1 MFCPSCGTR
10 NPDGSRFCK
19 TCGTDLSG
27 RGAGAPAPQAIA
39 QAPVPGAP
47 AFARSTTA
55 AHRHIGRGGVIAG
68 IAAAVAIALVV
79 AVGLRT
85 GWFGLAQPHLTPGT
99 YTFTSSLVD
108 SSLASHTTT
117 MVLSVA
123 EGDSVVF
130 TFERGQSF
138 GGNARVSWA
147 GRDHLYVQVPVTRTS
162 LGLGENSKPEFTNVT
177 DGLKS
182 VTALSLGD
190 VQPLAGSIHFVFPR
204 GVPDSI
210 VGTWACWITDENGST
225 LQVPRWLM
233 DEKGSTLPY
242 GDMNLFIWQR
252 YEDDGSFRGGY
263 VPSSDVAATVDSL
276 KAGAFQG
283 NSNVAVSGSW
293 TRQNDR
299 SFVLSTPIGSSTNTF
314 QYHR

>member
-27 RGAGAPAPQAIA
+27 RRAGAPAPQAIA

-47 AFARSTTA
+47 AFARPTTA

-68 IAAAVAIALVV
+68 IAAAVAVALVV

-85 GWFGLAQPHLTPGT
+85 GWFGLAQPHLMPGT
-99 YTFTSSLVD
+99 YTFTSSPVD
-108 SSLASHTTT
+108 SSLASHTT
-117 MVLSVA
+117 MVLSVIEDGSA
-123 EGDSVVF
+123 TLAID
-130 TFERGQSF
+130 GQSI

-147 GRDHLYVQVPVTRTS
+147 GRDHLYVQVPVTRAS
-162 LGLGENSKPEFTNVT
+162 LGLRENSKPEFTNVT
-177 DGLKS
+177 NSLKS

-252 YEDDGSFRGGY
+252 FEDDGSFRGGY
-263 VPSSDVAATVDSL
+263 VPSSDVAATVDPL
-276 KAGAFQG
+276 KAGTFQG
-283 NSNVAVSGSW
+283 NSNVKVSGSW
-293 TRQNDR
+293 AKQDDG
-299 SFVLSTPIGSSTNTF
+299 SFVLNTPYGSSAHTF

>member
-47 AFARSTTA
+47 AFARPTTA

-68 IAAAVAIALVV
+68 IAAAVAVALVV

-85 GWFGLAQPHLTPGT
+85 GWFGLAQPHLMPGT
-99 YTFTSSLVD
+99 YTFTSSPVD
-108 SSLASHTTT
+108 SSLASHTT
-117 MVLSVA
+117 MVLSVIEDGSA
-123 EGDSVVF
+123 TLAID
-130 TFERGQSF
+130 GQSI
-138 GGNARVSWA
+138 GGNAWVSWA
-147 GRDHLYVQVPVTRTS
+147 GRDYLYVQVPVTRAS
-162 LGLGENSKPEFTNVT
+162 LGLRENSKPEFVNVK
-177 DGLKS
+177 DSLKS

-190 VQPLAGSIHFVFPR
+190 DQPLAFSIHFVFPR
-204 GVPDSI
+204 GAPDSI
-210 VGTWACWITDENGST
+210 VGTWAMWITDENGLP
-225 LQVPRWLM
+225 LQVPQWLT
-233 DEKGSTLPY
+233 DENGLPLPY

-252 YEDDGSFRGGY
+252 FEGDGSFRGGY

-276 KAGAFQG
+276 KAGTFQG
-283 NSNVAVSGSW
+283 NSNVKVSGSW
-293 TRQNDR
+293 AKQDDG
-299 SFVLSTPIGSSTNTF
+299 SFVLNTPYGSSTNTF

>member
-10 NPDGSRFCK
+10 NPDGSRFCGS
-19 TCGTDLSG
+19 CGTDLSG
-27 RGAGAPAPQAIA
+27 RRAGAPAPQAIA

-47 AFARSTTA
+47 AFARPTTA

-68 IAAAVAIALVV
+68 IAAAVAVALVV
-79 AVGLRT
+79 AAGLRT
-85 GWFGLAQPHLTPGT
+85 NWFGLARPHLMPGT
-99 YTFTSSLVD
+99 YTFTSSPVD
-108 SSLASHTTT
+108 SSLASHTT
-117 MVLSVA
+117 MVLSVIEDGSA
-123 EGDSVVF
+123 TLAID
-130 TFERGQSF
+130 GQSI

-147 GRDHLYVQVPVTRTS
+147 GRDHLYVQVPVTRAS
-162 LGLGENSKPEFTNVT
+162 LGLRENSKPEFTNVT
-177 DGLKS
+177 NSLKS

-190 VQPLAGSIHFVFPR
+190 DQSLAFSFNFVFPR

-210 VGTWACWITDENGST
+210 VGTWAVWITDENGST
-225 LQVPRWLM
+225 LQVPQWLT

-242 GDMNLFIWQR
+242 GDMNLLIWQR

-276 KAGAFQG
+276 KAGTFQG
-283 NSNVAVSGSW
+283 NSNVEVSGSW
-293 TRQNDR
+293 TKQDDG
-299 SFVLSTPIGSSTNTF
+299 SFVLNTPYGSSAHTF

>member
-10 NPDGSRFCK
+10 NPEGIRFCK

-27 RGAGAPAPQAIA
+27 RRAGAPAPQAAI
-39 QAPVPGAP
+39 QAPVPDTP
-47 AFARSTTA
+47 AFARPTTA

-79 AVGLRT
+79 AAGLRT
-85 GWFGLAQPHLTPGT
+85 NWFGLAQPHLTPGT
-99 YTFTSSLVD
+99 YTFTSSPVD
-108 SSLASHTTT
+108 SSLASHTT
-117 MVLSVA
+117 MVLSVIEDGSA
-123 EGDSVVF
+123 TLAID
-130 TFERGQSF
+130 GQSI

-204 GVPDSI
+204 GTPDSI
-210 VGTWACWITDENGST
+210 VGTWAMWITDEN
-225 LQVPRWLM
+225 
-233 DEKGSTLPY
+233 GSTLPY

-252 YEDDGSFRGGY
+252 FEGDGSFRGGY
-263 VPSSDVAATVDSL
+263 VSPSDTAAAIESL
-276 KAGAFQG
+276 KAGTFQG

-293 TRQNDR
+293 TKQNDG
-299 SFVLSTPIGSSTNTF
+299 SFVLNTPVGSSINTF

>member
-27 RGAGAPAPQAIA
+27 RRAGAPAPQAIA

-47 AFARSTTA
+47 AFARPTTA

-68 IAAAVAIALVV
+68 IAAAVAVALVV

-85 GWFGLAQPHLTPGT
+85 GWFGLAQPHLMPGT
-99 YTFTSSLVD
+99 YTFTSSPVD
-108 SSLASHTTT
+108 SSLASHTT
-117 MVLSVA
+117 MVLSVIEDGSA
-123 EGDSVVF
+123 TLAID
-130 TFERGQSF
+130 GQSI

-147 GRDHLYVQVPVTRTS
+147 GRDHLYVQVPVTRAS
-162 LGLGENSKPEFTNVT
+162 LGLRENSKPEFTNVK
-177 DGLKS
+177 DSLKS

-190 VQPLAGSIHFVFPR
+190 DQPLAGSIHFVFPR
-204 GVPDSI
+204 GTPDSI
-210 VGTWACWITDENGST
+210 VGTWAMWITDEN
-225 LQVPRWLM
+225 
-233 DEKGSTLPY
+233 GSTLPY

-252 YEDDGSFRGGY
+252 FEGDGSFRGGY
-263 VPSSDVAATVDSL
+263 VSPSDTAAAIESL
-276 KAGAFQG
+276 KAGTFLG

-293 TRQNDR
+293 AKQDDG
-299 SFVLSTPIGSSTNTF
+299 SFVLNTPYGSSTNTF

>member
-27 RGAGAPAPQAIA
+27 RRAGAPAPQAIA

-47 AFARSTTA
+47 AFARPTTA

-68 IAAAVAIALVV
+68 IAAAVAVALVV

-85 GWFGLAQPHLTPGT
+85 GWFGLAQPHLMPGT
-99 YTFTSSLVD
+99 YTFTSSPVD

-138 GGNARVSWA
+138 GGNAWVSWA
-147 GRDHLYVQVPVTRTS
+147 GRDYLYVQVPITRAS
-162 LGLGENSKPEFTNVT
+162 LGLRENSKPEFTNVK
-177 DGLKS
+177 DSLKS

-190 VQPLAGSIHFVFPR
+190 DQPLAGSIHFVFPR
-204 GVPDSI
+204 GTPDSI
-210 VGTWACWITDENGST
+210 VGTWAMWITDENGLP
-225 LQVPRWLM
+225 LQVPQWLT
-233 DEKGSTLPY
+233 DENGSTLPY

-252 YEDDGSFRGGY
+252 FEGDGSFRGGY
-263 VPSSDVAATVDSL
+263 VSPSDTAAAIESL
-276 KAGAFQG
+276 KAGTFQG

-293 TRQNDR
+293 TKQNDG
-299 SFVLSTPIGSSTNTF
+299 SFVLNTPVGSSINTF